1 MKLPARTSSQPL
13 IAAFSLAEVM
23 LAVGIAA
30 ITVVTLLG
38 LLPASLSSMQHSNTD
53 GAEARVLQAIMADY
67 QQRDWPS
74 ILRQQ
79 EAATAELLYFDPH
92 GFRVA
97 ATDREAFLIAQVSIL
112 PAPLLP
118 GSTVANPRLRTLCLR
133 TSRDVMAG
141 ASAFEEKRIFRQTQ
155 AVLPQM
161 DKSP

>member
-1 MKLPARTSSQPL
+1 MKLTARTSPQPFS
-13 IAAFSLAEVM
+13 AAFSLVEVL

-30 ITVVTLLG
+30 VTVVALLG

-74 ILRQQ
+74 ILQQ
-79 EAATAELLYFDPH
+79 QASETAELLYFDIH

-97 ATDREAFLIAQVSIL
+97 ATDRDVFLIAQVSIL
-112 PAPLLP
+112 PPPLLP
-118 GSTVANPRLRTLCLR
+118 GSSVVNPHLRTLRLR

-141 ASAFEEKRIFRQTQ
+141 AAAFDEKHVFRQTQ

>member
-1 MKLPARTSSQPL
+1 MKLAARTSPRPFS
-13 IAAFSLAEVM
+13 AAFSLVEVM
-23 LAVGIAA
+23 LAVGIVAV
-30 ITVVTLLG
+30 TMVTLLG
-38 LLPASLSSMQHSNTD
+38 LLPGSLSNIQDSTIN

-67 QQRDWPS
+67 QQRDWSS
-74 ILRQQ
+74 ILQQ
-79 EAATAELLYFDPH
+79 QSSATAELLYFDPH

-118 GSTVANPRLRTLCLR
+118 GSTVTNPRLRTLRLR

-141 ASAFEEKRIFRQTQ
+141 VAAFDAKHVFRQTQ

>member
-1 MKLPARTSSQPL
+1 MKLTARTSPQTFS
-13 IAAFSLAEVM
+13 AAFSLVEVI

-38 LLPASLSSMQHSNTD
+38 LLPASLSSIQHSNSD

-79 EAATAELLYFDPH
+79 EAATAELLYFDTNA
-92 GFRVA
+92 FRVE
-97 ATDREAFLIAQVSIL
+97 ATDRDAFLIAQVSIL

-118 GSTVANPRLRTLCLR
+118 GSTVANPRLRTLRLR
-133 TSRDVMAG
+133 TSREVMAG
-141 ASAFEEKRIFRQTQ
+141 AAAFEEKRVFRQTQ